1 MRISC
6 LDSHV
11 VRGCWAHSKFY
22 TYYFIL
28 ISDWVKEPRL
38 SLSMSN
44 YLKERSGL
52 KTVMDLDFTLRNCQ
66 IGIREQLETYN
77 ANHKRMNVQNASQRQ
92 TKKCGQCDDNLPTRL
107 HLSSM
112 DTKVHDGQHYN
123 SCHQH
128 VREC

>member
-22 TYYFIL
+22 IYYFIL
-28 ISDWVKEPRL
+28 ISDWVKEPKL

-44 YLKERSGL
+44 YLTERSGL
-52 KTVMDLDFTLRNCQ
+52 KTVMDLDITLRNCQ

-92 TKKCGQCDDNLPTRL
+92 TKNVVSVMTICSPGFICPAWILKCMMDNITIVVI
-107 HLSSM
+107 SM
-112 DTKVHDGQHYN
+112 
-123 SCHQH
+123 
-128 VREC
+128 

>member
-22 TYYFIL
+22 IYYFIL
-28 ISDWVKEPRL
+28 ISDWVKEPKL

-44 YLKERSGL
+44 YLTERSGL

-66 IGIREQLETYN
+66 IGIREQLENIQCQPQKDECSKCQPT
-77 ANHKRMNVQNASQRQ
+77 AD
-92 TKKCGQCDDNLPTRL
+92 KKCGQCDDNLLTRL

-112 DTKVHDGQHYN
+112 DTKVHDGQY
-123 SCHQH
+123 
-128 VREC
+128 